1 MIDVT
6 PPKSAHSR
14 WHKIRAWIHT
24 HPQRTYA
31 IVGFCVIVLAFIAA
45 AVVYVFA
52 VPANKPIHIS
62 VTKKP
67 VPKTIPPVVYYSPL
81 TGVKVP
87 DEATTKLPV
96 TGIMIENSPDA
107 RPQSGLKQAG
117 IVYEAIAE
125 GGITRFLALYQEAKP
140 QLIGPVR
147 SLRMYY
153 LDWAAGYQASI
164 THFGGSAAS
173 LTEVGNGS
181 YRNLDLM
188 AAGGQYY
195 WRATDRYAPHNVYT
209 TFAKLDALNTKKGY
223 ATSTFTPWP
232 RQDGKPSATPNATS
246 IDIHISGPLYDSH
259 YAYDATTNTYLRN
272 VDGKPST
279 DREDGQIAPTV
290 VVAMKVDMSTV
301 LQDGYREDIG
311 TTGSGQATIFQDG
324 IATNATW
331 HKNGRMDPLTFTD
344 VAGKEISLD
353 RGQTWVVAVP
363 NSNGSISW
371 Q

>member
-1 MIDVT
+1 MHV
-6 PPKSAHSR
+6 
-14 WHKIRAWIHT
+14 

-31 IVGFCVIVLAFIAA
+31 VVGFCVIILAFIAA
-45 AVVYVFA
+45 AIVYAFA
-52 VPANKPIHIS
+52 LPADKPISITA
-62 VTKKP
+62 TKKA
-67 VPKTIPPVVYYSPL
+67 PKKVAPVVYYSPL
-81 TGVKVP
+81 TGVKVAN
-87 DEATTKLPV
+87 DATTKLPV

-153 LDWAAGYQASI
+153 LDWAAPYQASI

-173 LTEVGNGS
+173 LAEVGNGK

-188 AAGGQYY
+188 KAGGQYY

-209 TFAKLDALNTKKGY
+209 TFAKLDALNASKNYT
-223 ATSTFTPWP
+223 TSSFTPWP
-232 RQDGKPSATPNATS
+232 RQDGKPSATPNATT

-259 YAYDATTNTYLRN
+259 YVYDPTTNTYLRN

-279 DREDGQIAPTV
+279 DREDGQIAPTTV
-290 VVAMKVDMSTV
+290 IAKKIDMSTV
-301 LQDGYREDIG
+301 LQDGYREDIA
-311 TTGSGQATIFQDG
+311 TTGSGEATIFQNG
-324 IATNATW
+324 IITYANW
-331 HKNGRMDPLTFTD
+331 QKKGRSEPITFTD
-344 VAGKEISLD
+344 AAGKEIPLD

>member
-1 MIDVT
+1 M
-6 PPKSAHSR
+6 
-14 WHKIRAWIHT
+14 

-31 IVGFCVIVLAFIAA
+31 IVGFCIIVLAFIAA
-45 AVVYVFA
+45 AVVYAFA
-52 VPANKPIHIS
+52 LPAD
-62 VTKKP
+62 KP
-67 VPKTIPPVVYYSPL
+67 VHVTAVKKTPPKKVAPVIYYSPL

-87 DEATTKLPV
+87 DEATTKLAV

-107 RPQSGLKQAG
+107 RPQSGLRQAG

-140 QLIGPVR
+140 QMIGPVR

-153 LDWAAGYQASI
+153 LDWAAPYQASI

-173 LTEVGNGS
+173 LAEVGNGN

-188 AAGGQYY
+188 KSGGQYY

-209 TFAKLDALNTKKGY
+209 TFAKLDALNASKNY
-223 ATSTFTPWP
+223 TSSSFTPWP

-246 IDIHISGPLYDSH
+246 IDIHISGALYDSH

-272 VDGKPST
+272 VNGAPST
-279 DREDGQIAPTV
+279 DREDGQIAPTTV
-290 VVAMKVDMSTV
+290 IAMKIDMSRV
-301 LQDGYREDIG
+301 LQDGYREDIT

-324 IATNATW
+324 IATEATW
-331 HKNGRMDPLTFTD
+331 QKKSRTDPITFTD
-344 VAGKEISLD
+344 ATGKEIPLD
-353 RGQTWVVAVP
+353 RGQTWVAAVP
-363 NSNGSISW
+363 NSNGSVSW